1 MGCWAIRR
9 AVVLCSLAWRAPHDG
24 RKFPLCV
31 MWAWT
36 SQAVA
41 QFAKSSIVPPSSLF
55 EIGFIL
61 PYGCWCHGVYHGK
74 SSRITCCMIKWNIST
89 QDCWNNLLHLSLFMW
104 KFLSCSEHW
113 MKRISDY
120 FFWLFSQDICW
131 ALWFVWIL
139 WYAKNR
145 TFFFFS
151 LNSLVVDFILHHRPW
166 VKRACYHS
174 S

>member
-36 SQAVA
+36 SKAVA

-89 QDCWNNLLHLSLFMW
+89 QDLWNNLLHLSLFMW

-113 MKRISDY
+113 MKRISIFSDY
-120 FFWLFSQDICW
+120 FPKIFAGLSDLCEFWGMQRIEH
-131 ALWFVWIL
+131 
-139 WYAKNR
+139 
-145 TFFFFS
+145 FFFS
-151 LNSLVVDFILHHRPW
+151 LNSLVVDFILHHHPW